1 MSDVFDKLTSK
12 LDVVEEEQRGLAIA
26 ADVTRGDIDDDYEFS
41 RKTLRALVKVGMDN
55 LDGLSELCRQTEAP
69 RAYEVL
75 SRTVKDIGDVSD
87 KLMQLQ
93 KAKKEVEKEAG
104 EKSAK
109 GTTNNNVFIG
119 SVTDLQ
125 KMLQKTD
132 AIDGESHL
140 IKSPEEIN
148 E

>member
-12 LDVVEEEQRGLAIA
+12 LDVVEEEQRELSIA
-26 ADVTRGDIDDDYEFS
+26 ADVTRGDVDDDYEFS
-41 RKTLRALVKVGMDN
+41 RKTLRSLVQVGMDN
-55 LDGLSELCRQTEAP
+55 LEGLSELCRQTEAP

-75 SRTVKDIGDVSD
+75 SKTVKDIGDVSD

-119 SVTDLQ
+119 SVTELQ

-132 AIDGESHL
+132 AIEGETTTVEP
-140 IKSPEEIN
+140 PEEIN

>member
-12 LDVVEEEQRGLAIA
+12 LDVVEEEQRELSIA
-26 ADVTRGDIDDDYEFS
+26 ADVTRGDVDDDYEFS
-41 RKTLRALVKVGMDN
+41 RKTLRSLVQIGMDN
-55 LDGLSELCRQTEAP
+55 LEGLSELCRQTEAP

-75 SRTVKDIGDVSD
+75 SKTVKDIGDVSD

-119 SVTDLQ
+119 SVTELQ

-132 AIDGESHL
+132 AIEGETTTVEP
-140 IKSPEEIN
+140 PEEIN